1 MDKLILNADKNA
13 DKWGPCSPSLAIAGF
28 ACGAYRVRV
37 PLLAHNINDLA
48 PKTVWTSVDITSK
61 CGQSV
66 DKIRMELG
74 ILLGGCLTVKN

>member
-1 MDKLILNADKNA
+1 MQTKMQTN
-13 DKWGPCSPSLAIAGF
+13 GESYSPNLAIAGF
-28 ACGAYRVRV
+28 VKEGFRVRV

-74 ILLGGCLTVKN
+74 ILLGGCLTVKY

>member
-1 MDKLILNADKNA
+1 MQTKMQT
-13 DKWGPCSPSLAIAGF
+13 KWESCSPSLAIAGF
-28 ACGAYRVRV
+28 VKEGFRIRV
-37 PLLAHNINDLA
+37 PLLTHNINDLA

>member
-1 MDKLILNADKNA
+1 MHTN
-13 DKWGPCSPSLAIAGF
+13 GGRCSPTLAITGF
-28 ACGAYRVRV
+28 VRRVNLVRV